1 MSTETPI
8 DPSTYTGAYTEIG
21 LQEAKTFK
29 LSDIAGFGEP
39 EETTASPAPRSAP
52 EPAERP
58 EPEETDTEVQDDD
71 DSPWGSDDKPAKT
84 AEDDDDEDEVKLK
97 SDEPEYLKQKA
108 INESWKAKRI
118 EKELKAAKEELAKFR
133 SAQSQV
139 QEAPKVAP
147 VQIAPEIPQ
156 HIRAKIKDN
165 LDHIIFS
172 DPEMI
177 ELANKEAEIKKN
189 VNNYETLG
197 DYAEALTDIQTEF
210 KSKHLAAR
218 QYMQQYNEQ
227 VKQTE
232 NANVAKI
239 MDDFTSKVNAVKD
252 QYPQVEK
259 AVEYLNKNA
268 DKLHIEVRRALLL
281 DENAGELA
289 WHLGSSKKAM
299 DLLIKSSE
307 VATKNKSIPTDALM
321 YIGELKGRIKSK
333 TTEAPAES
341 TVHKPAVPKVIKSSQ
356 SNVGKDMPEDLLKWG
371 KQAREG
377 KVKMPWN

>member
-1 MSTETPI
+1 MSTETPL

-21 LQEAKTFK
+21 LQEAKNFK
-29 LSDIAGFGEP
+29 LADIAGFDSDEP
-39 EETTASPAPRSAP
+39 DTKSTPATKEAPSYEVDEVAEVNTET
-52 EPAERP
+52 E
-58 EPEETDTEVQDDD
+58 DD

-84 AEDDDDEDEVKLK
+84 TDDDEDDEVQLK

-133 SAQSQV
+133 SAQTQV
-139 QEAPKVAP
+139 QETPKQEP
-147 VQIAPEIPQ
+147 IQIAPEIPQ

-165 LDHIIFS
+165 LDHVIFS

-197 DYAEALTDIQTEF
+197 EYAEALTDVQTEF
-210 KSKHLAAR
+210 KSRHLAAR

-239 MDDFTSKVNAVKD
+239 MDNFTTKVNAVKD

-307 VATKNKSIPTDALM
+307 AATKNRGIPTDALM
-321 YIGELKGRIKSK
+321 YIGDLKGRIKSK
-333 TTEAPAES
+333 TTEVPTES

-356 SNVGKDMPEDLLKWG
+356 SNAGKDMPEDLLKWG
-371 KQAREG
+371 KQARDG
-377 KVKMPWN
+377 KAKMPWN